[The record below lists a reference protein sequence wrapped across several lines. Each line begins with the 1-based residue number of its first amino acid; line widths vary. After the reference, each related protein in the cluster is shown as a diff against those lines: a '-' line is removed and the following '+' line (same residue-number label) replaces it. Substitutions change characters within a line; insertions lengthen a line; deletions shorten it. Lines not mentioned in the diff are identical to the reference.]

1 MPKMVAVNDK
11 GRRIGESHPR
21 AKMTDAEVNLLR
33 DMIDELTAKDGMKPM
48 QAYRFLAEKFETSV
62 DNVKSI
68 ATYRRRAE
76 TMKGAKRA
84 TTRPTS
90 H

>member
-21 AKMTDAEVNLLR
+21 AKMTDHEVELLR
-33 DMIDELTAKDGMKPM
+33 DFIDERVKEGAKPM
-48 QAYRFLAEKFETSV
+48 QAYREAAEKFETCV

-84 TTRPTS
+84 DTRPVTR
-90 H
+90 